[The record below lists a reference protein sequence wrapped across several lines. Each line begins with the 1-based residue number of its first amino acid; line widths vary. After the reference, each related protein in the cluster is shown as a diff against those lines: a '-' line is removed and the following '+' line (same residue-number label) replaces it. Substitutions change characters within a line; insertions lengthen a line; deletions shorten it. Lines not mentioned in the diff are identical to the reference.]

1 MRALFEI
8 VLRKGWSLMTG
19 RLLTL
24 SKVIEHQLWEW
35 EHPLRQFSEL
45 RPELLNKIENG
56 HLSIERIKEMEGN
69 EIGMSVFYMFLFKTF
84 LINVG
89 LVMYMY
95 MYITKPDGL

>member
-69 EIGMSVFYMFLFKTF
+69 EIGMGVLYVPIQNCFST
-84 LINVG
+84 
-89 LVMYMY
+89 
-95 MYITKPDGL
+95 